1 MRHGFAEIF
10 GRLRRQNSQLSLRE
24 FAERFGF
31 DAGTLSKIERGRMS
45 PPKSTEKLAEY
56 ANALGISPGGDDW
69 IEFFDQAAV
78 ARGEIPNDIMSDDE
92 VAGQLPVLFRT
103 LRGEQVPEEDLKKL
117 LSIIKRA

>member
-1 MRHGFAEIF
+1 MRHGFGEIF

-45 PPKSTEKLAEY
+45 PPKSTEKLEEY

-69 IEFFDQAAV
+69 IDFFDQAAA
-78 ARGEIPNDIMSDDE
+78 ARGEIPSDIMSDDE

>member
-1 MRHGFAEIF
+1 MRHGFGEIF

-69 IEFFDQAAV
+69 IEFFDQAAA

>member
-1 MRHGFAEIF
+1 MRHGFGEIF

-45 PPKSTEKLAEY
+45 PPKSTEKLEEY
-56 ANALGISPGGDDW
+56 ANALGIAPGGDDW
-69 IEFFDQAAV
+69 IEFFDQAAA